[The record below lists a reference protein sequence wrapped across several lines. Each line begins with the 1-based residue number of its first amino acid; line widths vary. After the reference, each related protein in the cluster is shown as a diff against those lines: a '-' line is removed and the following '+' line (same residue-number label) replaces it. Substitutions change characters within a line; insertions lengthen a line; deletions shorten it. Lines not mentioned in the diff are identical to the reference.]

1 MIRWQEYVTK
11 ASERV
16 PSWWAMVSP
25 LICQLW
31 PYFFLLTTR
40 ALSLSLFFMPFVLT
54 LSPSVSLFY
63 SSSICELFNS
73 STQEWEGEGRVVLAV
88 QREGKKIMIER
99 WFKLQDSKVPK
110 SHTSKGIRAENHLG
124 QSPII
129 QQQRTVTRFPDRCD
143 FKVECI
149 PPPKKK
155 IGNIERNSEVST
167 KWTICARRAQPAHFL
182 GTQIW

>member
-1 MIRWQEYVTK
+1 MARICNKSKRAGTVL
-11 ASERV
+11 
-16 PSWWAMVSP
+16 MGDGVSSHMST
-25 LICQLW
+25 LTLF
-31 PYFFLLTTR
+31 FFLLTTR
-40 ALSLSLFFMPFVLT
+40 ALSLSLFFMPFVLA

-110 SHTSKGIRAENHLG
+110 SHTSKGIRAENHSG

-143 FKVECI
+143 FKVECM
-149 PPPKKK
+149 PPPQKKRK
-155 IGNIERNSEVST
+155 
-167 KWTICARRAQPAHFL
+167 L
-182 GTQIW
+182 GILRGIQRLAPNEPFVPGVHNLHIF

>member
-1 MIRWQEYVTK
+1 MARICNKSKRAGTVLMGDGVT
-11 ASERV
+11 SHM
-16 PSWWAMVSP
+16 ST
-25 LICQLW
+25 LTLF
-31 PYFFLLTTR
+31 FFLLTTR
-40 ALSLSLFFMPFVLT
+40 ALSLSLFFMPFVLA

-143 FKVECI
+143 FKVECM

>member
-1 MIRWQEYVTK
+1 MARICNKSKRAGTVL
-11 ASERV
+11 
-16 PSWWAMVSP
+16 MGDGVSSHMST
-25 LICQLW
+25 LTLF
-31 PYFFLLTTR
+31 FFLLTTR
-40 ALSLSLFFMPFVLT
+40 ALSLSLFFMPFVLA

-63 SSSICELFNS
+63 SSSISELFNS
-73 STQEWEGEGRVVLAV
+73 STREWEGEGRVVLAV

-110 SHTSKGIRAENHLG
+110 SHTSKGIRAENHSG

-129 QQQRTVTRFPDRCD
+129 QQQRTVTRLPDRCD
-143 FKVECI
+143 FKVECM
-149 PPPKKK
+149 PPPQKK
-155 IGNIERNSEVST
+155 NIERNSEVST

>member
-1 MIRWQEYVTK
+1 
-11 ASERV
+11 
-16 PSWWAMVSP
+16 
-25 LICQLW
+25 
-31 PYFFLLTTR
+31 
-40 ALSLSLFFMPFVLT
+40 MPFVLA

-110 SHTSKGIRAENHLG
+110 SHTSKGIRAENHSG

-143 FKVECI
+143 FKVECM
-149 PPPKKK
+149 PPTKKK

-182 GTQIW
+182 GTKIWSHTYIQQRTHRHTHTHRQTGIQGNLVAWNKSRARASH